1 MLGLFS
7 GASLKLAPLSITLP
21 FKTLRFPLLARR
33 TALAIEASAA
43 LACLITSAKSTFGFL
58 RASSIAI
65 TVSLTLATAASVFGR
80 PIDLSTYSLI
90 EAEITDRRLKSFS
103 AFTLVSKLSFA
114 VVSPIFVVTVVSL
127 LKRCSIALR
136 EVEISVITF
145 ERVEL
150 AVSLTV
156 EIVPSAFETDS
167 DTLELVEV
175 KALVDA
181 LVDAL
186 IEALIDA
193 LVDILIEV
201 LVDSLIE
208 ALVDVLS
215 DKRLETLFDSFNDI
229 VSDFSSEV
237 LVRAELFSLVSEEL
251 CKRD

>member
-1 MLGLFS
+1 M
-7 GASLKLAPLSITLP
+7 
-21 FKTLRFPLLARR
+21 
-33 TALAIEASAA
+33 
-43 LACLITSAKSTFGFL
+43 
-58 RASSIAI
+58 
-65 TVSLTLATAASVFGR
+65 
-80 PIDLSTYSLI
+80 
-90 EAEITDRRLKSFS
+90 
-103 AFTLVSKLSFA
+103 
-114 VVSPIFVVTVVSL
+114 SPIFVVTVVSL

-145 ERVEL
+145 ERVES

-175 KALVDA
+175 KALVEA

-186 IEALIDA
+186 IEALIDALIDA